1 MKREVMELWRVCFD
15 DTEEFIQF
23 YFDKKYKDENALVYW
38 DEQGAAIAALQ
49 TPLYPMTFGETQIIT
64 GYISGA
70 CTHPLARAR
79 GVMTKL
85 LREAFY
91 VMRGRKIPMSTL
103 IPANEWLYDY
113 YGKMGYATVFDY
125 TPEYYTILDKPVA
138 DHFRVEAIREEGLL
152 TDDLFSYFQSMM
164 RLRPCCVQH
173 EREDFEVIVESLRM
187 DGGALIVVY
196 SDKNIVGMAFAEP
209 RGNRVLIQDGMYD
222 SEDVKRVALWG
233 VMKYLDAVEIYC
245 RVLPSGKVDEHR
257 GMARVLDVEQMLRL
271 YAVNNPEQNL
281 VLKVTDDWI
290 PENTGIYVIGKGDC
304 VCDNAK
310 QVEAELSVQ
319 ELAQLLLGYHPE
331 RFPQLEPYFKKYS
344 PFISLMLD

>member
-1 MKREVMELWRVCFD
+1 
-15 DTEEFIQF
+15 
-23 YFDKKYKDENALVYW
+23 
-38 DEQGAAIAALQ
+38 
-49 TPLYPMTFGETQIIT
+49 
-64 GYISGA
+64 
-70 CTHPLARAR
+70 
-79 GVMTKL
+79 
-85 LREAFY
+85 
-91 VMRGRKIPMSTL
+91 MRGRKIPVSTL
-103 IPANEWLYDY
+103 IPASEWLYDY
-113 YGKMGYATVFDY
+113 YGKMGYVPVFDY
-125 TPEYYTILDKPVA
+125 TLEHYTILDKPVA
-138 DHFRVEAIREEGLL
+138 DHFRVEAIREVGLL
-152 TDDLFSYFQSMM
+152 TDDLFNYFQSMM

-209 RGNRVLIQDGMYD
+209 RGNHALVLDGMYD

-233 VMKYLDAVEIYC
+233 VMKYLDAAEIYC
-245 RVLPSGKVDEHR
+245 RVLPAGKADEHR

-271 YAVNNPEQNL
+271 YAVNNPEQDL

-319 ELAQLLLGYHPE
+319 ELTQLLLGYHPE
-331 RFPQLEPYFKKYS
+331 RFPELEPYFKKCS

>member
-23 YFDKKYKDENALVYW
+23 YFDKKYKEENALVYW

-49 TPLYPMTFGETQIIT
+49 TPLYPMTFGVTQIVT
-64 GYISGA
+64 GSISGA

-91 VMRGRKIPMSTL
+91 VMRGRKIPVSTL
-103 IPANEWLYDY
+103 IPASEWLYDY

-125 TPEYYTILDKPVA
+125 TLEHYTILDKPVA
-138 DHFRVEAIREEGLL
+138 DHFRVEAIREVGLL
-152 TDDLFSYFQSMM
+152 TDDLFNYFQSMM

-209 RGNRVLIQDGMYD
+209 R
-222 SEDVKRVALWG
+222 
-233 VMKYLDAVEIYC
+233 
-245 RVLPSGKVDEHR
+245 
-257 GMARVLDVEQMLRL
+257 
-271 YAVNNPEQNL
+271 
-281 VLKVTDDWI
+281 
-290 PENTGIYVIGKGDC
+290 
-304 VCDNAK
+304 
-310 QVEAELSVQ
+310 
-319 ELAQLLLGYHPE
+319 
-331 RFPQLEPYFKKYS
+331 
-344 PFISLMLD
+344 